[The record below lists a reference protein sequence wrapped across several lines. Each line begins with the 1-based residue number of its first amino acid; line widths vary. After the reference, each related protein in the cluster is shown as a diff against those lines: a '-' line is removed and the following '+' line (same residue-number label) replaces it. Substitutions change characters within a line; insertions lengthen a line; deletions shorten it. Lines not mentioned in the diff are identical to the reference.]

1 MPYLHQ
7 YAGNSSGYTSKS
19 MTPLGKIS
27 MEKQRREKESE
38 MKDMEMFA
46 LSHNNADKRK
56 HEFDIAGRQLKLE
69 GLQAATQRFTGLV
82 GALGTAGAG
91 YLNSVADRRDMDEYF
106 KRRDAA
112 LGGSGTSGVE
122 FERYDF
128 DTPGSYSPESGIDW
142 GKVWK

>member
-19 MTPLGKIS
+19 MTPFGKIS

-69 GLQAATQRFTGLV
+69 GRMAASRRQAGLI
-82 GALGTAGAG
+82 GALGDAGSG
-91 YLNSVADRRDMDEYF
+91 LLNAYGDKKRLQGFLD
-106 KRRDAA
+106 RRDAA
-112 LGGSGTSGVE
+112 LGGGGGGILPEVNPGE
-122 FERYDF
+122 A
-128 DTPGSYSPESGIDW
+128 PWGSYPGEN
-142 GKVWK
+142 

>member
-19 MTPLGKIS
+19 MTPFGKIS

-69 GLQAATQRFTGLV
+69 GMMAASRRQAGLI
-82 GALGTAGAG
+82 GALGDAGSG
-91 YLNSVADRRDMDEYF
+91 LLNAYGDNKRLQGFLD
-106 KRRDAA
+106 RRDAA
-112 LGGSGTSGVE
+112 LGGGGGGILPEVNPGE
-122 FERYDF
+122 A
-128 DTPGSYSPESGIDW
+128 PWGSYPGEN
-142 GKVWK
+142 

>member
-19 MTPLGKIS
+19 MTPFGKIS

-56 HEFDIAGRQLKLE
+56 HEFDIAGRQLELE
-69 GLQAATQRFTGLV
+69 GMQAATKRFTGLV

-91 YLNSVADRRDMDEYF
+91 YLNSVADKRDYLDYLDRRPSLDGYSYGPYGNQPGEDDSG
-106 KRRDAA
+106 DAVF
-112 LGGSGTSGVE
+112 G
-122 FERYDF
+122 Y
-128 DTPGSYSPESGIDW
+128 
-142 GKVWK
+142 KK

>member
-19 MTPLGKIS
+19 MTPFGKIS

-69 GLQAATQRFTGLV
+69 GLQAATRRFTGLV
-82 GALGTAGAG
+82 GALGTAGKDYMNSIADKRD
-91 YLNSVADRRDMDEYF
+91 YLDYLDRRPSLDGYSYGPYGNQPGEDDLG
-106 KRRDAA
+106 DAVF
-112 LGGSGTSGVE
+112 G
-122 FERYDF
+122 Y
-128 DTPGSYSPESGIDW
+128 
-142 GKVWK
+142 KK

>member
-19 MTPLGKIS
+19 MTPFGKIS

-69 GLQAATQRFTGLV
+69 GLQAATKRFTGLV

-91 YLNSVADRRDMDEYF
+91 YLNSVVDRRNMDEYF

-112 LGGSGTSGVE
+112 FGTGNGVSIDGYE
-122 FERYDF
+122 YDDYGNLPGED
-128 DTPGSYSPESGIDW
+128 DTGDAVFGY
-142 GKVWK
+142 KN

>member
-19 MTPLGKIS
+19 MTPFGKIS

-128 DTPGSYSPESGIDW
+128 DTPGSYSPKSGIDW

>member
-19 MTPLGKIS
+19 MTPFGKIS

-69 GLQAATQRFTGLV
+69 GLQAATRRFTGLV
-82 GALGTAGAG
+82 GALGTAGKD
-91 YLNSVADRRDMDEYF
+91 YMNSIADRRDMDEYF